1 MEFEYSELKL
11 NILKYVSKSF
21 KIAHNWFSKSN
32 VYVWAT
38 VGNFIMVHSRKIG
51 LLYDFFSCKVI
62 NKYLVTILV
71 SPNSTTSYCGHFF
84 PEMWNVAANMY
95 LATIMFTKMHEMK
108 VVALPYKTLQI
119 QGDPHRNF
127 SISNYRISETWYFQS
142 YMIVSNAIMPLYVS
156 FSESRASNTVWL
168 QKCIHIAI

>member
-1 MEFEYSELKL
+1 MAY
-11 NILKYVSKSF
+11 
-21 KIAHNWFSKSN
+21 
-32 VYVWAT
+32 
-38 VGNFIMVHSRKIG
+38 SRKIG

-71 SPNSTTSYCGHFF
+71 SPNNMTSYCGHFF

-119 QGDPHRNF
+119 QGDPYRNLL
-127 SISNYRISETWYFQS
+127 FQ
-142 YMIVSNAIMPLYVS
+142 IAIFLKLGIIS
-156 FSESRASNTVWL
+156 FSEHQTQFGFRNAYSNLILIWVTMYVKHQLCGLFEDLDSYSNTVES
-168 QKCIHIAI
+168 